1 MSDDIFSKLFELF
14 DQPGPINWKLAAE
27 VARHLSGDTEP
38 VEPWTA
44 EEFREIAEV
53 LDIPEGTVKSRMAEA
68 LTQLARMLKPTLDE
82 ETTNQPQRRER
93 TRQ

>member
-1 MSDDIFSKLFELF
+1 MSDDLFSKLFELF

-44 EEFREIAEV
+44 EEFRE
-53 LDIPEGTVKSRMAEA
+53 
-68 LTQLARMLKPTLDE
+68 LARSKICGNTWAHPAVANGRIFLRDG
-82 ETTNQPQRRER
+82 RELICVKLLESE
-93 TRQ
+93 